1 MTKYSL
7 EEMLKR
13 DYGRILLI
21 ASIAGKEAREGV
33 VTFIAILHDDQCI
46 DGNIGI
52 CIWLVATLH

>member
-33 VTFIAILHDDQCI
+33 VTFKFCTMINALM
-46 DGNIGI
+46 
-52 CIWLVATLH
+52 VTLAYVFSY